1 IGISGDGS
9 LVAYATSSEIK
20 VYDGDGN
27 LLWSRSYSN
36 MNFKAVAVSRDG
48 DAVVAVASTI
58 DGEYYIMYWDN
69 IALLSGNPEPK
80 WQTQVVGSVMRG
92 EYGDWIAISS
102 DGNYV
107 IVVSVQSSVVHVNFW
122 KNAHSLS
129 GYVSSP
135 DVDHTF
141 NLGTFSNLLKVYTDI
156 SSDGSVVAYGV
167 SYDSEVGD
175 RLYVEVVRNADSGF
189 SDFFTISGGTDF
201 FSGLTL
207 SDDGRYLTYANGSKV
222 YFYDVETGGFK
233 WSSADLPYPL
243 GGGRIAAI
251 DMSSDGEVIV
261 AAVNIMFFS
270 LAQVAIFNDATAKS
284 GTNVAPNAYSN
295 PAEVLGIDAD
305 YWDVS
310 VDSTGRIAV
319 VGTGNAVIAMNTA
332 TGDVMWFNTSAH
344 PVSHTVKVSHDGA
357 YAVTGGYVLDSVY
370 YFSTGIASSA
380 PQQPAQVVG
389 GEIEVPQSPAHA
401 VWAYLVAVTA
411 AVAVVIALRK
421 E

>member
-1 IGISGDGS
+1 MILMFLVSAPIVHGNGIPNRSPLWTTPDSIVGIGISGDGS

-135 DVDHTF
+135 T
-141 NLGTFSNLLKVYTDI
+141 
-156 SSDGSVVAYGV
+156 
-167 SYDSEVGD
+167 
-175 RLYVEVVRNADSGF
+175 
-189 SDFFTISGGTDF
+189 
-201 FSGLTL
+201 
-207 SDDGRYLTYANGSKV
+207 
-222 YFYDVETGGFK
+222 
-233 WSSADLPYPL
+233 
-243 GGGRIAAI
+243 
-251 DMSSDGEVIV
+251 
-261 AAVNIMFFS
+261 
-270 LAQVAIFNDATAKS
+270 
-284 GTNVAPNAYSN
+284 
-295 PAEVLGIDAD
+295 
-305 YWDVS
+305 
-310 VDSTGRIAV
+310 
-319 VGTGNAVIAMNTA
+319 
-332 TGDVMWFNTSAH
+332 
-344 PVSHTVKVSHDGA
+344 
-357 YAVTGGYVLDSVY
+357 
-370 YFSTGIASSA
+370 
-380 PQQPAQVVG
+380 
-389 GEIEVPQSPAHA
+389 
-401 VWAYLVAVTA
+401 
-411 AVAVVIALRK
+411 
-421 E
+421 